1 MRTSR
6 TRRPTFQL
14 ALAIPAAAALVAG
27 ACDDQ
32 RPMGPAPASGQDR
45 DAVVAASMHAP
56 PPILVETLT
65 GRHEFI
71 DDVAM
76 QFRVK
81 RGRGPTT
88 VINISDPSNLAVA
101 RFTVQPG
108 ARFPWHT
115 HPGLVIVAVTQGEL
129 VYVDADDCVP
139 RSYDE
144 KAFIDPGFGHT
155 HTAYNPSTSQET
167 VVVATFIGVPPTG
180 PLSLAVSAE
189 QQAALDAA
197 CNIPGLIGN
206 L

>member
-1 MRTSR
+1 MRTTR
-6 TRRPTFQL
+6 TCRPTFQL

-27 ACDDQ
+27 ACDEQ
-32 RPMGPAPASGQDR
+32 RPMGPAPVAGQAGG
-45 DAVVAASMHAP
+45 AVVAASMHAP

-65 GRHEFI
+65 GRHAFI

-76 QFRVK
+76 QFRMK
-81 RGRGPTT
+81 HGRGPTT
-88 VINISDPSNLAVA
+88 VINIKEPSNLAVA

-139 RSYDE
+139 RSYVE
-144 KAFIDPGFGHT
+144 KAFVDPGFGHI
-155 HTAYNPSTSQET
+155 HTAYNPTSQET

-180 PLSLAVSAE
+180 PLSLAVNAE